1 MRPRRMVGAS
11 VRPLNLTVRH
21 RQDMRYLRTVTLV
34 GALAL
39 AVVPALAIELHDYT
53 AVRLHR
59 GINDVDLG
67 VTGQHAIVVVG
78 HRANWNAHSF
88 DVTTIYLSGG
98 SPATGL
104 DIIGVWDDQK
114 ESLYLTTSGGAD
126 CLLHDFRLLRSV
138 RGAPPAVVVADRQ
151 LRESFAEDSPVTFKF
166 YVLMHNDIGLP
177 GEPTYWF
184 KLVET
189 RNAKAAYCDV
199 GAALFRELG
208 LAKYSVW
215 SGP

>member
-1 MRPRRMVGAS
+1 
-11 VRPLNLTVRH
+11 
-21 RQDMRYLRTVTLV
+21 MRYLPAFTLV

-39 AVVPALAIELHDYT
+39 AVVPALAIDLHDYT
-53 AVRLHR
+53 AVKLHR

-67 VTGQHAIVVVG
+67 VTGQHATLIVG

-98 SPATGL
+98 SPVAGL
-104 DIIGVWDDQK
+104 EIVGVWDDQK

-126 CLLHDFRLLRSV
+126 CLL

-199 GAALFRELG
+199 GIALFRELG
-208 LAKYSVW
+208 FPNYSVW